1 MAKACCASTRS
12 VFSCTYQKFPIPL
25 GGRTSIPLTR
35 EVRSVIILYPRLW
48 PSPASDQHPTGT
60 PRITFTCCIAG
71 RGATRQSVGPRGLQ
85 APINYHCSGKVMDTL
100 TTHVAIRSVLI
111 SSDYITSSLAA
122 LIDRLHMV
130 IDSKGHCPR
139 SLAPWH
145 HDNPCVIYISPL
157 AYCKSTFGW
166 YSASRAKKLV
176 QLM

>member
-1 MAKACCASTRS
+1 MALASIR
-12 VFSCTYQKFPIPL
+12 
-25 GGRTSIPLTR
+25 
-35 EVRSVIILYPRLW
+35 
-48 PSPASDQHPTGT
+48 PASDRHPTHHFHMLHC
-60 PRITFTCCIAG
+60 RQ
-71 RGATRQSVGPRGLQ
+71 RGNSPVCWPRGLQ